1 MENCRICGWILD
13 KEEEKDGI
21 CKVCID
27 EVVNN
32 IEQIKLMRAN
42 LSLV

>member
-1 MENCRICGWILD
+1 MNCRICDFPLG

-21 CKVCID
+21 CKVCVD
-27 EVVNN
+27 EIVND
-32 IEQIKLMRAN
+32 IEHIKLMRAN